1 MAFLLLTRTLQTS
14 RIRETQGNRIGIFL
28 NAPGYP
34 LQRFGVPFIA
44 NHSTCRPYQTGEEM
58 KVDSTE
64 IVKAYYAAL
73 DSDDM
78 DQIDQYVAD
87 NYQLVDFTQH
97 PMDKEAMLEMMRLF
111 KSALPNLKHSLSN
124 IRMESNVVKL
134 TVQLSGT
141 NSANLDLRTMGIGV
155 IPRSQKFIIFPNG
168 NYEFT
173 VVDEKITI
181 QRDVSPISPNR
192 RMSGMLKS
200 LGVNVAAI

>member
-1 MAFLLLTRTLQTS
+1 
-14 RIRETQGNRIGIFL
+14 
-28 NAPGYP
+28 
-34 LQRFGVPFIA
+34 
-44 NHSTCRPYQTGEEM
+44 M
-58 KVDSTE
+58 KAESTE

-78 DQIDQYVAD
+78 NQIDQLLAE

-124 IRMESNVVKL
+124 IRLEANVVKL

-173 VVDEKITI
+173 IVDEKITI

-200 LGVNVAAI
+200 LGVNVAAM